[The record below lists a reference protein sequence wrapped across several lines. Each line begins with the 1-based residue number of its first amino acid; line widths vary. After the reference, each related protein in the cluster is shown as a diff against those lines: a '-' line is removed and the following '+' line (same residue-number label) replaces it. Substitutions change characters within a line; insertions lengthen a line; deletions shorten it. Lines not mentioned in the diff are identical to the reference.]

1 MISASISS
9 HKIDKS
15 LIIEKNGKRFLNFVI
30 FENDK
35 PDEYEND
42 GIIKQ
47 SLSKEQ
53 REAGAKAPIVGNWKW
68 MDKSRRKSQ
77 PASKPASAPSSTD
90 DSDSGSPF

>member
-15 LIIEKNGKRFLNFVI
+15 LVVDKGDGKRYLNIVL

-35 PDEYEND
+35 PDQYGND

-47 SLSKEQ
+47 SLTKEQ
-53 REAGAKAPIVGNWKW
+53 RAAGTQAPIVGNWKW
-68 MDKSRRKSQ
+68 MN
-77 PASKPASAPSSTD
+77 KPAAPKGSTPKPAASPAD
-90 DSDSGSPF
+90 DSDSCPF